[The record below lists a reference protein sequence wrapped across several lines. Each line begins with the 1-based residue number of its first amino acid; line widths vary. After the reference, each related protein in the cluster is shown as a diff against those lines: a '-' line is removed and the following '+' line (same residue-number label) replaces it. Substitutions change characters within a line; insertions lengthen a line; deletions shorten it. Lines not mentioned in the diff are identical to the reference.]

1 MTNKKIITIT
11 LSLTIIHFV
20 LTSLIGHY
28 IAVQIGTQMGKI
40 VAEGLIE
47 ASDKNTDNAD
57 EEAKQIHQNMKSKID
72 GIKDNWKIPNLLISL
87 PAKPLINA
95 LLKEMRQ
102 NQMNKYIAKE
112 ITRAQFRTRGLITDY
127 SANFVNSL
135 CLGLLLY
142 IGLKLSTK
150 YRKRREHVNQGDG
163 E

>member
-40 VAEGLIE
+40 VADTLIE
-47 ASDKNTDNAD
+47 ASDKSKSE
-57 EEAKQIHQNMKSKID
+57 EEASRIYQNMKSQSEDIRNK
-72 GIKDNWKIPNLLISL
+72 WKFPELLISL

-112 ITRAQFRTRGLITDY
+112 ITREQFQTRGLITDY
-127 SANFVNSL
+127 TANFVNSL
-135 CLGLLLY
+135 CLGLLLL
-142 IGLKLSTK
+142 IGLNISTK
-150 YRKRREHVNQGDG
+150 FGERR
-163 E
+163 